1 MHARAH
7 AHTPT
12 HTHTL
17 PRWSNGKE
25 STCVQARTH
34 AINPPASSGD
44 AGLIPGSGRSPGE
57 GNGNPLQYSCLGNPK
72 DRGDSWAI
80 VHGVTKSQTQLSN
93 TTTTPGPT
101 ATHIWASHGSYRG
114 SPSSVTILGDLKLL
128 QHGPRTL
135 FLLLK
140 TWPIDPVYGPML

>member
-1 MHARAH
+1 MYSRY
-7 AHTPT
+7 
-12 HTHTL
+12 
-17 PRWSNGKE
+17 K
-25 STCVQARTH
+25 RT
-34 AINPPASSGD
+34 AKLVFPGGLVVKNSPANTGD
-44 AGLIPGSGRSPGE
+44 LGSITGSGRSSGE
-57 GNGNPLQYSCLGNPK
+57 TSGNPLQYSCLGNPK